1 MHAFIP
7 KFNQWLKNNKNTFQ
21 FNPIEV
27 HKKFK
32 QLNKPYNPKIQQDS
46 VDYNHIVDDI
56 LQISPPYNY
65 CSTKDVKQKQNRN
78 NDLSISQQ
86 IDNSFVASQRSIVP
100 TKQSIKTIPIDASPQ
115 IINWNPSQIE
125 EEVAKMD
132 KPLTRLEKKRSSTFS
147 ITDIKNTTQ
156 KKIDNEDLFNKGSL
170 NQSIDLSKLSKM
182 YQLGVDPDNGE
193 YDANFDNLLQPTN
206 PKITKSIARRPNVP
220 FGKSLSGFS
229 NFSNSND
236 LGNNKSSLMQE
247 NNTNFLK
254 SLQNSLVKLPADRFN
269 QYDLDEKQYDNMP
282 EIPDLS
288 SRGNSFQMLFK
299 NDPTPALFRNGSSI
313 IDPRMLKKN
322 N

>member
-1 MHAFIP
+1 MHSFIP
-7 KFNQWLKNNKNTFQ
+7 KFNKWLKKNTNIFQ

-32 QLNKPYNPKIQQDS
+32 QLNKAYNPKVQQDS

-65 CSTKDVKQKQNRN
+65 CSTKDVKQNESRSK
-78 NDLSISQQ
+78 DISISQQ
-86 IDNSFVASQRSIVP
+86 IDNSFIASQRSVVQ
-100 TKQSIKTIPIDASPQ
+100 TKQTIKTIPIDASPQ
-115 IINWNPSQIE
+115 MINWNPSQLE
-125 EEVAKMD
+125 EEVEKMD
-132 KPLTRLEKKRSSTFS
+132 KPLTRLEKKKSSTFS

-170 NQSIDLSKLSKM
+170 TQNIDLSKLSSL
-182 YQLGVDPDNGE
+182 YQLGGDPDNVDYE
-193 YDANFDNLLQPTN
+193 PNLDNLLQPSN
-206 PKITKSIARRPNVP
+206 PKITKSIARRPHVP

-236 LGNNKSSLMQE
+236 FGNNKSSLMQD

-254 SLQNSLVKLPADRFN
+254 SLQNSLVKLPVDRFN
-269 QYDLDEKQYDNMP
+269 HYDIDEKQYDNIP
-282 EIPDLS
+282 EIPILS
-288 SRGNSFQMLFK
+288 SKGNSFQMLFK
-299 NDPTPALFRNGSSI
+299 NDNTPALFRNGSSI